1 MKTIK
6 ALLAVCLLAS
16 ISLHSQNITNTL
28 GTSGTFTI
36 KSSSTNLFTISQSN
50 AVFFKNIEL
59 GNIGTST
66 STAGMLTKN
75 GVSFLHNYAPVGAD
89 GNNTFVGLYFGN
101 QGMSGT
107 TGQSSN
113 NTGIGFGSLFFNTTG
128 SRNTGLGAFTLL
140 YSTESNDNTS
150 VGYRSLNLNTT
161 GSRNTAVGSESLINN
176 TTGQDNSAL
185 GYGVMRYNIDGGD
198 NTSMGSYSMYY
209 NTTGSQNTAVGFE
222 SLISNTTGSYNT
234 ALGSRSM
241 RFNTSGEYN
250 TAVGFFSLSASYSG
264 TGNSVLGYSSLAM
277 NIGNYNSAFGYRAG
291 DNIYNGS
298 NNTTIGYNAQVPS
311 GTANNQ
317 VRIGNTNVTYAGIQV
332 AWTVTSDRRLK
343 KNILSSNLG
352 LSFINKLRPV
362 SYIRIND
369 ESGKT
374 EYGLIAQEVED
385 ALKLENTE
393 NTGMLTVTDEG
404 EYQLRYND
412 LLAPMIKAIQEL
424 KAENEELKKRIEKLE
439 EKNTRLTNN
448 K

>member
-6 ALLAVCLLAS
+6 ALLAICLFTT
-16 ISLHSQNITNTL
+16 ISLQSQNITNTL
-28 GTSGTFTI
+28 GTGGTFTI
-36 KSSSTNLFTISQSN
+36 KSSAANFFTLNQSTGN
-50 AVFFKNIEL
+50 AVFLRNIEL
-59 GNIGTST
+59 GNIVTSN

-75 GVSFLHNYAPVGAD
+75 GISFLHNYAPVGAD
-89 GNNTFVGLYFGN
+89 GNNTFVGLYSGN

-113 NTGIGFGSLFFNTTG
+113 NTGIGFGSLFLNTTG

-140 YSTESNDNTS
+140 YNTESVDNTS

-161 GSRNTAVGSESLINN
+161 GSANTAVGSESLLNN
-176 TTGQDNSAL
+176 TI
-185 GYGVMRYNIDGGD
+185 GYENISIGRRSLQYNTAGYR
-198 NTSMGSYSMYY
+198 NTVIGTESMY
-209 NTTGSQNTAVGFE
+209 NNS
-222 SLISNTTGSYNT
+222 TGSYNT
-234 ALGSRSM
+234 A
-241 RFNTSGEYN
+241 
-250 TAVGFFSLSASYSG
+250 
-264 TGNSVLGYSSLAM
+264 
-277 NIGNYNSAFGYRAG
+277 IGWYAG
-291 DNIYNGS
+291 DNIFTG
-298 NNTTIGYNAQVPS
+298 NNNIAIGNFTYVPS
-311 GTANNQ
+311 GSASNQ
-317 VRIGNTNVTYAGIQV
+317 IRLGNTSITYAGIQV

-369 ESGKT
+369 ESERT

-385 ALKLENTE
+385 ALKQEQTE
-393 NTGMLTVTDEG
+393 NTGMLTVTDDG

-424 KAENEELKKRIEKLE
+424 KAENEELKKRIDNLE
-439 EKNTRLTNN
+439 QKNSQLTNS